1 MAKKNINKKV
11 KAEEEVKDV
20 QEPIVKAAEKTAAN
34 EEVEASETVVEKP
47 TEEVADEALSLGEGK
62 VEAENNQ
69 DEEPSGANDDD
80 IEAAPKFWEKMS
92 AGNNASSNDFFST
105 HPCDA
110 KRIEALKE
118 ALP

>member
-20 QEPIVKAAEKTAAN
+20 QEPIVEAAEETAAN
-34 EEVEASETVVEKP
+34 EEVEVSETVVEKP
-47 TEEVADEALSLGEGK
+47 TEEVADKALSLDKSK

-80 IEAAPKFWEKMS
+80 IEAAPKKSFNSHMFGYSWNGMEM
-92 AGNNASSNDFFST
+92 DW
-105 HPCDA
+105 
-110 KRIEALKE
+110 
-118 ALP
+118 

>member
-20 QEPIVKAAEKTAAN
+20 QEPIVEAAEETAAN

-69 DEEPSGANDDD
+69 DEEPSGANDKKNKND
-80 IEAAPKFWEKMS
+80 PKTS
-92 AGNNASSNDFFST
+92 
-105 HPCDA
+105 
-110 KRIEALKE
+110 LY
-118 ALP
+118 

>member
-20 QEPIVKAAEKTAAN
+20 QEPIVKAAEETAAN

-47 TEEVADEALSLGEGK
+47 TEEVADEALSLDKSK

-80 IEAAPKFWEKMS
+80 IEAAPNKSFNSHMFGYSWNGMEM
-92 AGNNASSNDFFST
+92 DW
-105 HPCDA
+105 
-110 KRIEALKE
+110 
-118 ALP
+118 

>member
-34 EEVEASETVVEKP
+34 EEVEASDTVVEKP
-47 TEEVADEALSLGEGK
+47 TEEAADVALSLDKSK

-80 IEAAPKFWEKMS
+80 IEAAPKKSFNSHMFGYSWNGMEM
-92 AGNNASSNDFFST
+92 DW
-105 HPCDA
+105 
-110 KRIEALKE
+110 
-118 ALP
+118 

>member
-20 QEPIVKAAEKTAAN
+20 QEPIVEAAEETAAN

-47 TEEVADEALSLGEGK
+47 TEEVADEALSLDEGK

-69 DEEPSGANDDD
+69 DEEPSGANDDG
-80 IEAAPKFWEKMS
+80 IEAAPKKSFNSHMFGYSWNGMEM
-92 AGNNASSNDFFST
+92 DW
-105 HPCDA
+105 
-110 KRIEALKE
+110 
-118 ALP
+118 